1 MRFTVITPCL
11 NREKFIV
18 EAIES
23 VLAQQYDNV
32 EHWII
37 DGGSTDKTLD
47 ILRRYSHLSVLS
59 EPDKGVY
66 DAINKGIRLATG
78 EVIVLLNSD
87 DVLVQGAFALSVEIF
102 RNAVG
107 TMMISGG
114 CQIFRNAPEG
124 KELEMYRYD
133 NPRRYALSLRNVT
146 VGTPNINARF
156 FRRQVFDKIGEFDL
170 AYPISADRDFLI
182 RAALR
187 RLPDAPVANVLYRYR
202 WHVGSLTMNSGN
214 KTLLAAMKENERIA
228 RSYSSFS
235 GLGAVDLRNLRTL
248 GKRSAATSLMIQA
261 VSGAWGEFWRDLV
274 AKIVSDPLLV
284 FVLFRSATAAILR
297 RLRIWATWQLNR

>member
-11 NREKFIV
+11 NRENFIA

-23 VLAQQYDNV
+23 VLAQQYDDI

-47 ILRRYSHLSVLS
+47 ILGRYSRLRVRS
-59 EPDKGVY
+59 EPDRGVY

-78 EVIVLLNSD
+78 EIIVLLNSD
-87 DVLVQGAFALSVEIF
+87 DILVPGALALSADVF

-107 TMMISGG
+107 TMMISAG
-114 CQIFRNAPEG
+114 CQIFRNAPDR
-124 KELEMYRYD
+124 KEIEMYRYD

-187 RLPDAPVANVLYRYR
+187 RLPDAPVAKVLYRYR
-202 WHVGSLTMNSGN
+202 WHTGSLTMNSGN
-214 KTLLAAMKENERIA
+214 TTLLAAMNENETIA
-228 RSYSSFS
+228 RFYCSFS
-235 GLGAVDLRNLRTL
+235 GLSAADLRNLHTL
-248 GKRSAATSLMIQA
+248 GKRSAATSLMILA
-261 VSGAWGEFWRDLV
+261 LSGAWGEVCRNLV
-274 AKIVSDPLLV
+274 AKIVSDPSFI
-284 FVLFRSATAAILR
+284 FVLFRSGTAAIFR
-297 RLRIWATWQLNR
+297 RLRIWVMLQRNR

>member
-23 VLAQQYDNV
+23 VLTQQYDNV